1 MNIKFERDE
10 QNICDNTQYTRV
22 NLILLHIFAVVN
34 FNCMFGIDSF
44 LGDYD
49 GLLNDKLYS
58 GDCDGLLNDKLYSGD
73 VKRTNRTQSNITQN
87 AVVQSIERNQTQNSN
102 RTQSNI
108 TQKLA
113 VRLRFDCVQQ
123 LNRKYLIAFD

>member
-10 QNICDNTQYTRV
+10 QNICDNTQYTHV

-44 LGDYD
+44 L
-49 GLLNDKLYS
+49 